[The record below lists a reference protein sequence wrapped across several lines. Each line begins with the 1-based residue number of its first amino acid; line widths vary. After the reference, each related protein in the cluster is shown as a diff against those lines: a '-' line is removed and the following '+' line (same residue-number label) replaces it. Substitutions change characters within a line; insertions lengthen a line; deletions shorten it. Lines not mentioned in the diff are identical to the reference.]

1 MKRAILFAVVAF
13 SASAAAEKKV
23 TWPVVTLKFTISD
36 DSGWKPSDVSVP
48 EGAEVRIVL
57 ENASNAPACFEIGG
71 KKGSDKFVKSPVC
84 LDVDDKR
91 EDVFF
96 ANVDKGTYRIRNRYE
111 HQQAGKFTVK

>member
-1 MKRAILFAVVAF
+1 MKRALIAAMVVAT
-13 SASAAAEKKV
+13 AAHAEKAK
-23 TWPVVTLKFTISD
+23 WPVVTLKFTIAD
-36 DSGWKPSDVSVP
+36 GTGWKPADVSVP
-48 EGAEVRIVL
+48 EGAEVRLVL

-71 KKGSDKFVKSPVC
+71 KEKGTFVKSPVC
-84 LDVDDKR
+84 LDVDETR